1 MSPDRS
7 AVAKRHAEV
16 VALQLRRHRGR
27 PKDTMPSLL
36 RRFKRLRAISGRSG
50 VSCCACWANG
60 AFTATMLASGCG
72 LARTSLAR
80 LTVTLGAALLVVPGP
95 VFGQAPLPKNEL
107 ETAVSSWVAPLQQRL
122 VVRNGD
128 GGLDVW
134 LIGATAFEVA
144 VETVKRAV
152 AARKTLDGG
161 ITLQRWTFLEPDKS
175 WLLDLQVADEAL
187 RLRLTRHVTGSLFEL
202 QQTGTAAEAPRWTPP
217 YRPQPVYLLHGGA
230 VR

>member
-1 MSPDRS
+1 M
-7 AVAKRHAEV
+7 
-16 VALQLRRHRGR
+16 
-27 PKDTMPSLL
+27 
-36 RRFKRLRAISGRSG
+36 
-50 VSCCACWANG
+50 
-60 AFTATMLASGCG
+60 
-72 LARTSLAR
+72 
-80 LTVTLGAALLVVPGP
+80 
-95 VFGQAPLPKNEL
+95 
-107 ETAVSSWVAPLQQRL
+107 APLQQRL

-134 LIGATAFEVA
+134 LVGATAFEVA

-161 ITLQRWTFLEPDKS
+161 ITLQRWTYLEPDKS